1 MNQKRK
7 TLLVDKEIQLKMA
20 ANLVFY
26 WLASIFS
33 VVLLV
38 AIFQTFNGSDT
49 LLVDNLVGVLKQHA
63 VVFLGMLIF
72 LPLIVLHS
80 LKLPLRFA
88 GPIHRLRK
96 DLARL
101 EKGEN
106 VEFSFR
112 DNDFWKDIP
121 QSLNALASKI
131 EDLENQVT
139 EEMNRD
145 SIESP

>member
-7 TLLVDKEIQLKMA
+7 TLLIDKEIQLKMA

-26 WLASIFS
+26 WLTSIFS

-49 LLVDNLVGVLKQHA
+49 LLVDNLLNVIKQHA
-63 VVFLGMLIF
+63 VVFLGMLVF

-112 DNDFWKDIP
+112 DTDFWKDIP

-131 EDLENQVT
+131 EELENQVT

-145 SIESP
+145 SINS

>member
-7 TLLVDKEIQLKMA
+7 TLLIDKEIQLKMA

-26 WLASIFS
+26 WLTSIFS

-49 LLVDNLVGVLKQHA
+49 LLVDNLLNVIKQHA
-63 VVFLGMLIF
+63 VVFLGMLVF

-112 DNDFWKDIP
+112 DTDFWKDIP
-121 QSLNALASKI
+121 QSLNALVSKI
-131 EDLENQVT
+131 EELENQVT

-145 SIESP
+145 SINS

>member
-26 WLASIFS
+26 WLTSIFS

-49 LLVDNLVGVLKQHA
+49 LLVDNLLNVIKQHA
-63 VVFLGMLIF
+63 VVFLGMLAF

-112 DNDFWKDIP
+112 DTDFWKDIP
-121 QSLNALASKI
+121 QSLNALVSKI
-131 EDLENQVT
+131 EELENQVT

-145 SIESP
+145 SISF

>member
-49 LLVDNLVGVLKQHA
+49 LLVDNLRNVIKQHA
-63 VVFLGMLIF
+63 VVLLGMLVV

-112 DNDFWKDIP
+112 DTDFWKDIP

-131 EDLENQVT
+131 EELENQVT

-145 SIESP
+145 SINS

>member
-7 TLLVDKEIQLKMA
+7 TLLIDKEIQLKMA

-26 WLASIFS
+26 WLTSIFS

-49 LLVDNLVGVLKQHA
+49 LLVDNLLNVIKQHA
-63 VVFLGMLIF
+63 VVFLGMLVF

-112 DNDFWKDIP
+112 DTDFWKDIP
-121 QSLNALASKI
+121 QSLNALVSKI
-131 EDLENQVT
+131 EELENQVT

-145 SIESP
+145 SISL